1 MLSASDNLSAEMV
14 LRELGAHDGTATT
27 AAGVQHVLA
36 EMKKLGVDMAGAHV
50 IDGSGLSHDDRL
62 TCQTLMAV
70 LALTDRPQFAAIR
83 DGLTIAATRGTLAT
97 RFQGTPLAGNLR
109 AKTGTL
115 TGVSGLAGF
124 VTADR
129 PLTFALL
136 LNGAF
141 GQATGFARREAMATA
156 IAGFP
161 QTAGGGELVPAPNA
175 PIPPRACPRGERAC

>member
-1 MLSASDNLSAEMV
+1 
-14 LRELGAHDGTATT
+14 
-27 AAGVQHVLA
+27 
-36 EMKKLGVDMAGAHV
+36 
-50 IDGSGLSHDDRL
+50 
-62 TCQTLMAV
+62 MAV